1 MSPATDTTLVSSII
15 LPTYKRPLEAPWP
28 PAVGPIETLHL
39 CAVRLSCLEK
49 VGSAIYAACVSR
61 ANRSEETDH
70 SNKWRSTFPDLPV
83 SSLWLLCCSHA
94 VCHSSRGC
102 YSRFIYKGSGGK
114 NGKMRLEGKRHIFSR
129 SDGVVRLWPSRGE
142 EYAAHTLRAS
152 GQGVGSFPD

>member
-102 YSRFIYKGSGGK
+102 YSRFIYKGSGGE

>member
-102 YSRFIYKGSGGK
+102 YSRFIYKGSGGG